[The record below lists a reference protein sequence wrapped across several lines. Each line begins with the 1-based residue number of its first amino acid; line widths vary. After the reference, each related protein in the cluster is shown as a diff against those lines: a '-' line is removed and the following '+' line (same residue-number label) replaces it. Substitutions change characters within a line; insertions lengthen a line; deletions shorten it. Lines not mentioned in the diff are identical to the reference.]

1 MIIEYKN
8 REDSITFVKHDDINA
23 YDFMDV
29 LEVLAKAIYH
39 PDNIDDW
46 IYERAKEIIQE
57 YNEKNEN
64 DKRD

>member
-8 REDSITFVKHDDINA
+8 REDSITFVKHDDIDAN
-23 YDFMDV
+23 DFMDV

-39 PDNIDDW
+39 PDNIEDW

-57 YNEKNEN
+57 YNEKNKN

>member
-8 REDSITFVKHDDINA
+8 REDSITFVKHDDIDA

-46 IYERAKEIIQE
+46 IYQKAKEIIQE